1 MVRLRI
7 LKIHIQTVTAKGTMN
22 ELEDRFEIIAANAAM
37 TDIENTLAV
46 DEGPSCFA
54 WDFLGVSN

>member
-1 MVRLRI
+1 MVRLKI
-7 LKIHIQTVTAKGTMN
+7 LKIHIQTVIAKETMN

-46 DEGPSCFA
+46 GRGTILFC
-54 WDFLGVSN
+54 LGLSWR

>member
-1 MVRLRI
+1 MVRLKI
-7 LKIHIQTVTAKGTMN
+7 LKIHIQTITAKETMN

-46 DEGPSCFA
+46 G
-54 WDFLGVSN
+54 